1 MEDNIY
7 NMYKKD
13 KYPYY
18 EKFLHTNKKMIITQI
33 GKAMY
38 KLIINR

>member
-18 EKFLHTNKKMIITQI
+18 EKFLHTNKKMIITQ
-33 GKAMY
+33 KDRQSY
-38 KLIINR
+38 V